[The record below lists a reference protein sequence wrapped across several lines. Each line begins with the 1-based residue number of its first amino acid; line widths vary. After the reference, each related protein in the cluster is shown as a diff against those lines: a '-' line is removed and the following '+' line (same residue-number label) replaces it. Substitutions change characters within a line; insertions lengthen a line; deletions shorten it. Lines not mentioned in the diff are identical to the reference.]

1 MSCVFNDPE
10 CNAKGEAGVPHPSK
24 PGAIVYGLCTCPGVS
39 YRYGVCT
46 GIPEAYL
53 PSFEEFYRNMTG
65 ESLTLDLSQPVITRD
80 QPLDVL
86 TPEELMEVAMSQ
98 VTPVTPPLEEEGW
111 AFQHSISSEAFDF
124 ARTDDPWPNPTIAD
138 TLAEDI
144 CNENLL
150 ITAKEWSSKFSLL
163 EPFVLDES
171 FKELIADQLRDIAET
186 KTLFRLSVDS
196 ISEALQALLN
206 IPPMYD
212 KDGVEVH
219 ENFMSD
225 VNSIFLTFVDAVTE
239 MQQELL
245 QEMKERDIK

>member
-10 CNAKGEAGVPHPSK
+10 CNATGEAGVPHPSK

-65 ESLTLDLSQPVITRD
+65 ESLTLDLSQPVITLD
-80 QPLDVL
+80 QPSDVL
-86 TPEELMEVAMSQ
+86 TDEETLNIALNQAMNSPEAIHCKMDD
-98 VTPVTPPLEEEGW
+98 PW
-111 AFQHSISSEAFDF
+111 AVGLVEKEP
-124 ARTDDPWPNPTIAD
+124 DDPWPNPNIAD
-138 TLAEDI
+138 TLAENI
-144 CNENLL
+144 CDEDNL
-150 ITAKEWSSKFSLL
+150 ITSKEWSSKFSLL

-171 FKELIADQLRDIAET
+171 FKELIADQLTDIAET
-186 KTLFRLSVDS
+186 KTLFRLAVDS
-196 ISEALQALLN
+196 IGEALHALLN